1 MEFPA
6 VTKTA
11 NGLHVTLTGLSPV
24 AISYTVHTDSNDPTP
39 TPGTSTGGG
48 TGSGDK
54 VTSSNTGDS
63 SQMTLWIGT
72 VILSGAAITL
82 LLQKKK
88 RQSR

>member
-1 MEFPA
+1 MTITGA
-6 VTKTA
+6 DSVVY
-11 NGLHVTLTGLSPV
+11 GQTLTL
-24 AISYTVHTDSNDPTP
+24 TTT
-39 TPGTSTGGG
+39 GG

-63 SQMTLWIGT
+63 SQMTRWIGT